1 MLLKVLQISQENS
14 CFLKVFSCEFCE
26 LTKHL
31 RATALV
37 FWTSKKH
44 LMQNA
49 GKCWNK
55 DRSSRPELFCKN
67 GVLKNFLK
75 FTGTHLCWSLL
86 FNKVVG
92 LRLASSSKK
101 LSTLWKKSLRQ
112 RCFLLNFSKFFRN
125 SIFIEHLRWLLLQRE
140 VFVQNDLKQKWQKPK
155 KWDWWKKNYL
165 AGGQQIFQVAG
176 CQFVLMSETPIRFIF

>member
-1 MLLKVLQISQENS
+1 M
-14 CFLKVFSCEFCE
+14 FSCEFCE

-176 CQFVLMSETPIRFIF
+176 CQFVLLSETPIRFIF